1 VIPAPVGAAGAR
13 KTAGDTIESAGIAAR
28 SRRDGIKAKI
38 RIGTRGSALAL
49 TQSTWV
55 AENIRARHPGCDV
68 ALVTIRTK
76 GDIMQDVSLVQIG
89 GKGLFIKEIEE
100 ALLRGDVDAA
110 VHSMKDVPAELPEG
124 LEIAVTPPREDPR
137 DVLVSAANRKLEEMP
152 RGARIGTCSLRRGLQ
167 LRNRMPD
174 LEIVSLRGNLDTRLR
189 KVETEG
195 LDGVIVA
202 AAGIRRM
209 GWVAKVSQF
218 IPVELMLPAVGQ
230 GVLGIET
237 RRDDARVNDALAF
250 LHDPI
255 TWCEVGAERSF
266 LKRLEGGCQLPIA
279 AYAKKTGDVITLEG
293 LVGSIDGRAMIRDV
307 VKGATDA
314 YEAVGTELAERI
326 LARGGRAILDEVY
339 QGKRNG

>member
-1 VIPAPVGAAGAR
+1 MIRMSCPSWGP
-13 KTAGDTIESAGIAAR
+13 SADFSISKEG
-28 SRRDGIKAKI
+28 GIKTKI

-55 AENIRARHPGCDV
+55 ADSIRGRHPDCEV
-68 ALVTIRTK
+68 ELITIKTK

-100 ALLRGDVDAA
+100 ALLRGDVDVA
-110 VHSMKDVPAELPEG
+110 VHSMKDVPAELPDG
-124 LEIAVTPPREDPR
+124 LEIAVTPLREDPR
-137 DVLVSAANRKLEEMP
+137 DVLVSSGNRKLEEMP
-152 RGARIGTCSLRRGLQ
+152 RGARIGTCSLRRGCQ

-174 LEIVSLRGNLDTRLR
+174 LEIVTLRGNLDTRIR

-237 RRDDARVNDALAF
+237 RKDDARVRGAIDFLND
-250 LHDPI
+250 PV
-255 TWCEVGAERSF
+255 TGCEVGAERSF

-279 AYAKKTGDVITLEG
+279 ALAKKTGESITLEG
-293 LVGSIDGRAMIRDV
+293 LVGSEDGRVMIRDA
-307 VKGATDA
+307 VKGAADA
-314 YEAVGTELAERI
+314 YEAVGRELAEKI

-339 QGKRNG
+339 REKG

>member
-1 VIPAPVGAAGAR
+1 MGVFQQPA
-13 KTAGDTIESAGIAAR
+13 KE
-28 SRRDGIKAKI
+28 DGIKTTI

-55 AENIRARHPGCDV
+55 ADSIRGRHPDCEV
-68 ALVTIRTK
+68 ELVTIRTK

-100 ALLRGDVDAA
+100 ALLRGDVDVA
-110 VHSMKDVPAELPEG
+110 VHSMKDVPTELPDE
-124 LEIAVTPPREDPR
+124 LEIAVTPLREDPR
-137 DVLVSAANRKLEEMP
+137 DVLVSSGNRKLEEMP
-152 RGARIGTCSLRRGLQ
+152 RGARIGTCSLRRGFQ

-174 LEIVSLRGNLDTRLR
+174 LEIVALRGNLDTRIR
-189 KVETEG
+189 KIETEG

-218 IPVELMLPAVGQ
+218 IPAEVMLPAVGQ

-237 RRDDARVNDALAF
+237 RRGDSRVREAIAF

-255 TWCEVGAERSF
+255 TWCEVGAARSF
-266 LKRLEGGCQLPIA
+266 LKRLGGGCQLPIA
-279 AYAKKTGDVITLEG
+279 GYAKKTGESVVLEG
-293 LVGSIDGRAMIRDV
+293 LVGSIDGRVMIRDV

-314 YEAVGTELAERI
+314 FEALGTGLADKI

-339 QGKRNG
+339 RGNGNGS

>member
-1 VIPAPVGAAGAR
+1 LGP
-13 KTAGDTIESAGIAAR
+13 SADFSI
-28 SRRDGIKAKI
+28 SKEDGIKTKI

-55 AENIRARHPGCDV
+55 ADCIRRRHPDCEV
-68 ALVTIRTK
+68 ELITIKTK

-100 ALLRGDVDAA
+100 ALLRGDVDVA
-110 VHSMKDVPAELPEG
+110 VHSMKDVPAELPEA
-124 LEIAVTPPREDPR
+124 LEIAVTPLREDPR
-137 DVLVSAANRKLEEMP
+137 DVLVSAGNHKLEEMP
-152 RGARIGTCSLRRGLQ
+152 RGARIGTCSLRRGCQ

-174 LEIVSLRGNLDTRLR
+174 LEIVTLRGNLDTRLR

-237 RRDDARVNDALAF
+237 RKHDALVRGVIDF
-250 LHDPI
+250 LNDPV
-255 TWCEVGAERSF
+255 TGCEVGAERSF

-279 AYAKKTGDVITLEG
+279 ALAKKTGESITLEG
-293 LVGSIDGRAMIRDV
+293 LVGSENGRVMIRDA
-307 VKGATDA
+307 VKGAADA
-314 YEAVGTELAERI
+314 YEAVGRELAEKI
-326 LARGGRAILDEVY
+326 LAQGGRAILDEIY
-339 QGKRNG
+339 REKK